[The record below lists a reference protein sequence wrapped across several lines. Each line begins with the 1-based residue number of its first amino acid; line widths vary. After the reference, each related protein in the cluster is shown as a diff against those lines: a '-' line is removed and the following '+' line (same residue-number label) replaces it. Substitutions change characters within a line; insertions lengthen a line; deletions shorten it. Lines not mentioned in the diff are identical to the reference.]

1 MTGAEGLLPVADRAR
16 VRRAALRL
24 VRADGR
30 AFAAALLVNA
40 LAAGAG
46 LVGPWLVGR
55 IVDEVRGGQGVGA
68 VDRLAPWILVCALA
82 QLLLARWARF
92 VGYRFGERTLARV
105 REEYVERVLA
115 LPASV
120 VERAGTGDLTA
131 RGTADVAIVGTTLR
145 DVGPELLVC
154 TVQALFVLVA
164 VFALNPLLGA
174 FGLLGLTPIWLAL
187 RWYLRRARDG
197 YLAEGAA
204 TSQVAEIVASTAAGA
219 RTVEAFGLSERR
231 VAASRDALEQSRRT
245 RFYTL
250 FLRTVF
256 FPAVEVT
263 YTVPVAGVLLL
274 GGWLHQRGAVGVGA
288 VVAAALY
295 LRQFTEPL
303 DQILMRVEQLQSSSA
318 SFARVEGLAQA
329 PRGET
334 GGAERVAWANAVGAV
349 RAAGGETGDGVRVTR
364 GETGDRARVARGE
377 TGNPARA
384 ARWKAGDPMRATR
397 GETDG
402 PAQATRR
409 KTDDPTQAARSENS
423 HPAQADRGETD
434 DPTRTT
440 RSETD
445 DPTQAARSENS
456 HLAQAT
462 RGETDGP
469 AQTTRRKTDDPTQA
483 ARSEISD
490 PARADRGET
499 DDPAQADRGEADDPA
514 RATRRKTDDPTQAAR
529 SEISHPARAD
539 RGEAD
544 DPARATRGETGA
556 GSPVPVDDR
565 IDVRGVRYAY
575 ERGGE
580 VLRGV
585 DLTVRPGERLAVVGP
600 SGAGKTTL
608 SRLLAGIDRPGTGTV
623 TVGGVPVAELE
634 PEVLRRQVVLVTQ
647 EHHVFLGTV
656 RDNLL
661 IAEPQAT
668 DADLWAALATVGAD
682 DWVRDLPDGLN
693 TPLGADGCSTDG
705 SQAQQLALA
714 RVVLA
719 DPHTL
724 ILDEATALLDPTTAR
739 HAERAL
745 AAVLEGR
752 TVIAIAHRLHTAHD
766 ADRVAV
772 MENGLL
778 TELGTHEDLVTADGA
793 YAALW
798 RTWHGD
804 TGGHSDSP
812 VGEEAS

>member
-1 MTGAEGLLPVADRAR
+1 MTAGEGLLPVADRAR
-16 VRRAALRL
+16 VRRAVLRL

-30 AFAAALLVNA
+30 AFAGALLLNA

-55 IVDEVRGGQGVGA
+55 IVDEVRGGQGAGA

-82 QLLLARWARF
+82 QLLLARWARL

-131 RGTADVAIVGTTLR
+131 RGTADVATIGTTLR
-145 DVGPELLVC
+145 DIGPELLVN

-164 VFALNPLLGA
+164 VFALDPLLGA
-174 FGLLGLTPIWLAL
+174 FGLLGLTPIWVAL

-204 TSQVAEIVASTAAGA
+204 TSQVAEVVASTAAGA
-219 RTVEAFGLSERR
+219 RTVEAFGLRERR

-263 YTVPVAGVLLL
+263 YTVPVVGVLLL

-329 PRGET
+329 PRQDSTRPAQDEH
-334 GGAERVAWANAVGAV
+334 
-349 RAAGGETGDGVRVTR
+349 AGST
-364 GETGDRARVARGE
+364 
-377 TGNPARA
+377 RA
-384 ARWKAGDPMRATR
+384 AR
-397 GETDG
+397 
-402 PAQATRR
+402 
-409 KTDDPTQAARSENS
+409 
-423 HPAQADRGETD
+423 
-434 DPTRTT
+434 
-440 RSETD
+440 
-445 DPTQAARSENS
+445 
-456 HLAQAT
+456 
-462 RGETDGP
+462 
-469 AQTTRRKTDDPTQA
+469 
-483 ARSEISD
+483 
-490 PARADRGET
+490 ARARLTGT
-499 DDPAQADRGEADDPA
+499 PV
-514 RATRRKTDDPTQAAR
+514 RAP
-529 SEISHPARAD
+529 RA
-539 RGEAD
+539 
-544 DPARATRGETGA
+544 GA
-556 GSPVPVDDR
+556 GADSPVPAGNR

-575 ERGGE
+575 EHGGE

-634 PEVLRRQVVLVTQ
+634 PELLRREVVLVTQ

-661 IAEPQAT
+661 IAEPEAT
-668 DADLWAALATVGAD
+668 DADLWAALAAVGAD
-682 DWVRDLPDGLN
+682 DWVRDLPDGLG
-693 TPLGADGCSTDG
+693 TRLGAGGRSTDG
-705 SQAQQLALA
+705 SQTQQLALA

-739 HAERAL
+739 HTERAL

-772 MENGLL
+772 MENGRL

-798 RTWHGD
+798 RTWQGD
-804 TGGHSDSP
+804 AGPRAT
-812 VGEEAS
+812 A